1 MSYDEATETTY
12 YDPMMVLNITEY
24 DADEKRDSNVFIV
37 YDADEELYYL
47 YGSRGFVRYSRA
59 FCNADSL
66 YDFVSIAMGVSENH
80 TASISVNYMED
91 LTNYDEY
98 DELKSKVS
106 RFNEVVAYDGVKLLK
121 RRFMRFLNGFL

>member
-37 YDADEELYYL
+37 YDADEELYYS
-47 YGSRGFVRYSRA
+47 YGSRGYVRYSRA
-59 FCNADSL
+59 FCNAESL

-98 DELKSKVS
+98 DELKRKVS

>member
-24 DADEKRDSNVFIV
+24 DAKGNTDSDVFIV
-37 YDADEELYYL
+37 YDAEEELYYL

-59 FCNADSL
+59 FCNAESL
-66 YDFVSIAMGVSENH
+66 YDFVSITIGVSENH